1 MASLTYKTLIVL
13 AFLPA
18 FTLATVENQ
27 AHRLNNEL
35 NILRAAAEELDVYVP
50 ENQDKK
56 RVVWFAPDEDQNKL
70 SKGELNEDSVSLGMS
85 AIQKK
90 NHSASD
96 KQMQELIKEVEATPT
111 QFPVLKKRRFR
122 SR

>member
-13 AFLPA
+13 AFLSTFA
-18 FTLATVENQ
+18 LATVENQ
-27 AHRLNNEL
+27 ASRLNEEL
-35 NILRAAAEELDVYVP
+35 NILRAEADELDVYVP
-50 ENQDKK
+50 ENKDRK
-56 RVVWFAPDEDQNKL
+56 RAIWFAPDDNQNKL
-70 SKGELNEDSVSLGMS
+70 ADDQLNEDSVSLGMS

-96 KQMQELIKEVEATPT
+96 EEMEALIKEVEATPT
-111 QFPVLKKRRFR
+111 EFPEVKKRRFR

>member
-18 FTLATVENQ
+18 FALATVENR

-56 RVVWFAPDEDQNKL
+56 RAVWFAPDEDQNKL
-70 SKGELNEDSVSLGMS
+70 TKGELNEDSVSLGMS
-85 AIQKK
+85 AILKK